1 MEKVN
6 TMSLARKIEEVLKNE
21 LKPESIRTVIE
32 MAEFLKYKENQ
43 KLWSK
48 INESEHEYITDEEQS
63 YHDKI
68 KTTGEFI
75 SQEELL
81 KELGINQ
88 DEI

>member
-43 KLWSK
+43 KLWLK
-48 INESEHEYITDEEQS
+48 INESEHEYITDDEQS

>member
-43 KLWSK
+43 KLWLK
-48 INESEHEYITDEEQS
+48 INESEHEYITDDEQS
-63 YHDKI
+63 YQDKI
-68 KTTGEFI
+68 KTTGEVL

>member
-1 MEKVN
+1 
-6 TMSLARKIEEVLKNE
+6 MSLARKIEEVLKNE